1 MSAWPRAPCLTHSP
15 AGVGM
20 WHLSLGAGPLPG
32 TAPLPVGPSGAFT
45 APATG
50 GVRRRRPV
58 QRSGRVTLAW
68 DWPPPL
74 PPLTAGTCSQGPLG
88 QRTGD
93 CTQKALSTSRGLLE
107 GCLRVLTVQTSLSV
121 AGVLLPTS
129 DRRLP
134 CCSFRT
140 SRNRQFRHARASF
153 LQPGNAGLSSV
164 PGAVRPV
171 LCP

>member
-1 MSAWPRAPCLTHSP
+1 MTSQAIIRDVCVAS
-15 AGVGM
+15 
-20 WHLSLGAGPLPG
+20 GPLPDSLTSWSG
-32 TAPLPVGPSGAFT
+32 DVASQPWSRAPSGDRPPACRPFRSIYSSGHGWCPQEEARPAVRAGDPGLGLAPTPPTAHCWDVQSGPSRAKNW
-45 APATG
+45 
-50 GVRRRRPV
+50 R
-58 QRSGRVTLAW
+58 
-68 DWPPPL
+68 
-74 PPLTAGTCSQGPLG
+74 
-88 QRTGD
+88 
-93 CTQKALSTSRGLLE
+93 RGLLE